1 MYYYESTT
9 TDPYENLAIEEH
21 LFETLP
27 AGAGLFILWQNSDAV
42 IVGKYQNTAEEI
54 HAAYVREH
62 GVAVVR
68 RMSGGGAVYHDLGG
82 LNYTLILDEES
93 PDDADQNAVWQQ
105 CMAPLLAVLRSYGL
119 DAQFSG
125 RNDILVRS
133 PQAVMNGDGTA
144 DGWRKIAGCA
154 QYSRGSRTLHH
165 GCILF
170 DTDLEKVTAA
180 LTPGEAKFVSRS
192 DKSVAARVTTI
203 RACLDGLRAQNPGAT
218 EEAEEEVRR
227 AVTMEQF
234 RRDLRQAYGTSVPYV
249 LSAEDQEAI
258 RRLRDEKYRTW
269 AWNYGFRADYEV
281 KKVRRFEAGT
291 VQAEMTVRGGCIEE
305 VRFSGDFF
313 ADSGNTA
320 AGIDAIA
327 QLEQVLRGQLLDEH
341 LAENLPEKEY
351 IRGVSAEDLV
361 RMLTE

>member
-27 AGAGLFILWQNSDAV
+27 AGAGLFMLWQNRDAV
-42 IVGKYQNTAEEI
+42 VVGKYQSAAEEI
-54 HAAYVREH
+54 NAAYVREH

-68 RMSGGGAVYHDLGG
+68 RLSGGGAVYHDPGG
-82 LNYTLILDEES
+82 LNYTLIFDEES
-93 PDDADQNAVWQQ
+93 PGAPGAAESDAVWRQ

-125 RNDILVRS
+125 RNDILVRN
-133 PQAVMNGDGTA
+133 PQAVMNEDDTA

-154 QYSRGSRTLHH
+154 QYSRGGRTLHH

-170 DTDLEKVTAA
+170 DTDLEKVAAA

-203 RACLDGLRAQNPGAT
+203 RACLEKRSRQ
-218 EEAEEEVRR
+218 V
-227 AVTMEQF
+227 VTMEQF
-234 RRDLRQAYGTSVPYV
+234 RRDLRQAYGTSVPYA
-249 LSAEDQEAI
+249 LSAEDLEAI

-281 KKVRRFEAGT
+281 KKIRRFEAGT
-291 VQAEMTVRGGCIEE
+291 VQAEMAVRGGCIEE

-313 ADSGNTA
+313 ADSDLTELETA
-320 AGIDAIA
+320 L
-327 QLEQVLRGQLLDEH
+327 QGQPLDDH
-341 LAENLPEKEY
+341 LAEELPEKEY
-351 IRGVSAEDLV
+351 IKGVSTAELV
-361 RMLTE
+361 RLLTE

>member
-27 AGAGLFILWQNSDAV
+27 AGAGLFMLWQNSDAV

-93 PDDADQNAVWQQ
+93 PDAADQDAVWRQ

-125 RNDILVRS
+125 RNDILARS
-133 PQAVMNGDGTA
+133 PRAAADDGGAVGDDAA
-144 DGWRKIAGCA
+144 DDWRKIAGCA

-170 DTDLEKVTAA
+170 DTDLEKVAAA

-203 RACLDGLRAQNPGAT
+203 RACLVGMRVQTPETAEGA
-218 EEAEEEVRR
+218 EGEARQP
-227 AVTMEQF
+227 VTMDQF
-234 RRDLRQAYGTSVPYV
+234 RQDLRQAYGTSVPYA
-249 LSAEDQEAI
+249 LSAEDLDAI

-269 AWNYGFRADYEV
+269 EWNYGFRADYDV

-291 VQAEMTVRGGCIEE
+291 VQAEMTVRGGRIEE

-313 ADSGNTA
+313 ADSDLTELETA
-320 AGIDAIA
+320 L
-327 QLEQVLRGQLLDEH
+327 QEQPLDEH
-341 LAENLPEKEY
+341 LVDKLLEKEY
-351 IRGVSAEDLV
+351 IRGVSAMELM
-361 RMLTE
+361 RLLTE

>member
-1 MYYYESTT
+1 MYYYESPT

-27 AGAGLFILWQNSDAV
+27 AGAGLFMLWQNSDAV

-62 GVAVVR
+62 DVAVVR

-82 LNYTLILDEES
+82 LNYTLIIDEES
-93 PDDADQNAVWQQ
+93 PGAGVDRSGAADPDAVWRQ
-105 CMAPLLAVLRSYGL
+105 CMTPLLAVLRSYGI

-133 PQAVMNGDGTA
+133 PQAVMNGDDTA

-203 RACLDGLRAQNPGAT
+203 RACLDGLRVQAPGAA
-218 EEAEEEVRR
+218 EEAEEEARR

-234 RRDLRQAYGTSVPYV
+234 RQDLRQAYGTSVPYA
-249 LSAEDQEAI
+249 LSAEDLDAI

-269 AWNYGFRADYEV
+269 EWNYGFRADYEV

-291 VQAEMTVRGGCIEE
+291 VQAAMTVRGGRIEE
-305 VRFSGDFF
+305 VQFSGDFF
-313 ADSGNTA
+313 ADNDLTELEA
-320 AGIDAIA
+320 AL
-327 QLEQVLRGQLLDEH
+327 QGQPLDEH

>member
-1 MYYYESTT
+1 MYYYESPT

-203 RACLDGLRAQNPGAT
+203 RACLEKRSRQ
-218 EEAEEEVRR
+218 V
-227 AVTMEQF
+227 VTMEQF